1 MSGMF
6 RTRSY
11 LLVCITLVIGLPGLN
26 GLAAATESTQG
37 STVALAFDGASRT
50 LLKATTGALYR
61 SDDDGRHWNQIKLP
75 LGPDTRRIASVAVA
89 SGGKGVLYVAGAGLG
104 VLRSNDGGASWVARN
119 DGLPGTDVAAI
130 ATHADQAETVF
141 TIVSGH
147 GIYRSQDGG
156 LGWKLMDAGPRG
168 GIQRLMHSN
177 MAGSMQ
183 TGWFFAATA
192 KGVRRAMDCF
202 CGWRDAGGLGGNV
215 AAIAYDPRR
224 PLNVFAATDAGL
236 LLSQDGGEKW
246 SGVNAPA
253 AKMTALV
260 ATPSGILY
268 AAAADGSLFRS
279 NDGAKT
285 WERVNA

>member
-1 MSGMF
+1 MSRMF
-6 RTRSY
+6 RSRSY
-11 LLVCITLVIGLPGLN
+11 LLVCIALVIGLPGLN
-26 GLAAATESTQG
+26 RLAAATEPTQG
-37 STVALAFDGASRT
+37 GTVALAFDGPSRT
-50 LLKATTGALYR
+50 LLKATTDALYR

-75 LGPDTRRIASVAVA
+75 QGPDTRRIASVAAA

-104 VLRSNDGGASWVARN
+104 VLRSNDGGASWEARN
-119 DGLPGTDVAAI
+119 DGLPGNDVAAI
-130 ATHADQAETVF
+130 ATHADQPETVF
-141 TIVSGH
+141 AIVSGH
-147 GIYRSQDGG
+147 GIYRSQNGG

-177 MAGSMQ
+177 MPGSMQ

-202 CGWRDAGGLGGNV
+202 CGWRDAGGLGSNV

-224 PLNVFAATDAGL
+224 PLNVFAATDTGL

-246 SGVNAPA
+246 SHVNAPA
-253 AKMTALV
+253 ARLTALV

-279 NDGAKT
+279 NDDAKT